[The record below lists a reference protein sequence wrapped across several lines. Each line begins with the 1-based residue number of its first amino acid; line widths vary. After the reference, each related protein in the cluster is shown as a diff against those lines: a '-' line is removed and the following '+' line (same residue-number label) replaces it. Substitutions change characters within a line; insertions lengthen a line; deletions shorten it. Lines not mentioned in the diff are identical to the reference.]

1 MYQTHRGSAV
11 PSVTEVVSVA
21 DRRDFSQWIARVGK
35 AEAGR
40 ITDNAK
46 VLGTKVHAAAVSVAA
61 ANGGHVY
68 LLDEIQ
74 PFGDAVGEFLN
85 EWVDEVIHT
94 ELSLT
99 SERLRFGGT
108 LDLYCRLK
116 DQSYAVVDYK
126 VVSQLSRDHGLQL
139 CAYALLL
146 REHGYSVNRR
156 IAVRLRKDQ
165 PGRYSVR
172 EYKNH
177 REDLAGWNGA
187 LELWYWQRARALEKA
202 ERGSEG

>member
-1 MYQTHRGSAV
+1 MYQTALGSV

-21 DRRDFSQWIARVGK
+21 DRRDFSKWIQRIGK
-35 AEAGR
+35 AEANR
-40 ITDNAK
+40 VSDNAK
-46 VLGTKVHAAAVSVAA
+46 VLGTKVHAAAQSVALA
-61 ANGGHVY
+61 GGGHVY

-74 PFGDAVGEFLN
+74 PYGDAVRDFLG

-146 REHGYSVNRR
+146 REHGYPINKR

-172 EYKNH
+172 EYKRH

-187 LELWYWQRARALEKA
+187 LNLWYWQRARALE
-202 ERGSEG
+202 RGAKEAK